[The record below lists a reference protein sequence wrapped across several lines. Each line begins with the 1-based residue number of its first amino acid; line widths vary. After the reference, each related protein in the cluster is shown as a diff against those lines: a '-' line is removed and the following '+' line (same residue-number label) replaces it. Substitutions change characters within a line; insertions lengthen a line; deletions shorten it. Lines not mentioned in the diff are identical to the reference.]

1 MLQII
6 IPAPKNYIS
15 IRKRICSELENKSV
29 NLEVVEGGTERQY
42 SIWNGIKV
50 LNTGVELVAVHD
62 AARPFVKE
70 ELIVNCFK
78 TADEFGGAVLGVPV
92 KDTIKEVK
100 GYLEIKST
108 PERDSLWQA
117 QTPQVF
123 TKDLIVEA
131 YRSALKEDF
140 LGTDDASLVERIDG
154 RVKMVMGD
162 FENLKITY
170 PVDLKMAE
178 IIAEGWNA

>member
-1 MLQII
+1 MMQII
-6 IPAPKNYIS
+6 IPAPKKYIS
-15 IRKRICSELENKSV
+15 TCEGICSGLEAGVINF
-29 NLEVVEGGTERQY
+29 EVVEGGSERQY
-42 SIWNGIKV
+42 SIWNGLKV
-50 LNTGVELVAVHD
+50 LKPEVELVAVHD

-70 ELIVNCFK
+70 EFVSSCFV
-78 TADEFGGAVLGVPV
+78 TADKVGGAVLGIPV

-100 GYLEIKST
+100 RDLEIRST
-108 PERDSLWQA
+108 PERSSLWQA

-123 TKDLIVEA
+123 KRDLIVEA
-131 YRSALKEDF
+131 YESALKEGF

-162 FENLKITY
+162 SENLKITY

-178 IIAEGWNA
+178 FIAGDMQ

>member
-1 MLQII
+1 MMQII

-15 IRKRICSELENKSV
+15 TCKRICSKLENTSV

-42 SIWNGIKV
+42 SIWSGIKV
-50 LNTGVELVAVHD
+50 LNSDIELVAVHD
-62 AARPFVKE
+62 AARPFAKE
-70 ELIVNCFK
+70 EFIVNCFK
-78 TADEFGGAVLGVPV
+78 TADEFGGAVLGTPV

-100 GYLEIKST
+100 EDLEVQST
-108 PERDSLWQA
+108 PERGSLWQA

-123 TKDLIVEA
+123 IKDLIIEA
-131 YRSALKEDF
+131 YKAALKEDF

-154 RVKMVMGD
+154 KVKMVLGD

-178 IIAEGWNA
+178 LIAEGWNE